1 MKLTLAKTKDFFKS
15 IKDNRNHTE
24 VLAMLREH
32 PELANAIVSKMAK
45 GIDDFSAL
53 MLAIR
58 FYNFTVAGELVRSGA
73 DVNYMDES
81 PHRYYHHPVFFDLLE
96 MMKDIVEVKKEALFN
111 KGMELWELMES
122 HGLDYSKKSPA
133 TDISLPE
140 NCIEACIRF
149 IGTKYKDKHKV
160 HHTTR
165 YEPPAPYEST
175 YALSEASRDPEKEKL
190 YERMIRNIVLK
201 AKEDL
206 VHEVDADRYRFH
218 SLDKLPFYEKEGYTD
233 NFSLEATNALVKEV
247 YGYELKN
254 YRNVTYIKTMSAGMT
269 HFADKD

>member
-1 MKLTLAKTKDFFKS
+1 MKLSLAKTKDFFKS
-15 IKDNRNHTE
+15 IKDNHNHTE
-24 VLAMLREH
+24 VLAMLRDH

-45 GIDDFSAL
+45 GIDNFSAL

-58 FYNFTVAGELVRSGA
+58 FHNFAIAGELVRAGA

-81 PHRYYHHPVFFDLLE
+81 PHRYYHNPVFFDLLE
-96 MMKDIVEVKKEALFN
+96 MMKDIVETKNQDLFE
-111 KGMELWELMES
+111 KGMKLWELMET

-133 TDISLPE
+133 TNISPPE
-140 NCIEACIRF
+140 NCIEACIRL
-149 IGTKYKDKHKV
+149 IGTKYKDKHRV

-201 AKEDL
+201 AKED
-206 VHEVDADRYRFH
+206 VVNEVDADRYRFY

-233 NFSLEATNALVKEV
+233 NFSLEATNALVKET
-247 YGYELKN
+247 YGYELRN
-254 YRNVTYIKTMSAGMT
+254 YHNLTYIKTMGSGMT
-269 HFADKD
+269 RFAGKN